1 MIGGDEEFDVRRDT
15 VERYLYWQ
23 HMLFLVFMTA
33 VTVGI
38 GSVAILVYLLLVGPW
53 FPRRQASALRYALEG
68 TTLRVDS
75 GVVFL
80 ARKAIPLDRVTDIVL
95 VQGPLMRHFGL
106 WSLRV
111 QTAGAG
117 SHTPEG
123 ILFGVEEPERVRD
136 LLLETRDE
144 AASGRR
150 DAGAG

>member
-1 MIGGDEEFDVRRDT
+1 MIGGDEVFDVRRDT

-23 HMLFLVFMTA
+23 HMLLLFFITA

-38 GSVAILVYLLLVGPW
+38 GSVAVLVYVLLIGPW
-53 FPRRQASALRYALEG
+53 LPRGQASAMRFALEG
-68 TTLRVDS
+68 TTLRVD
-75 GVVFL
+75 GGIVFL
-80 ARKAIPLDRVTDIVL
+80 SRKAIPLDRVTDIVL

-117 SHTPEG
+117 SHVPEG
-123 ILFGVEEPERVRD
+123 VLIGVEEPERVRD

-144 AASGRR
+144 AASRRR
-150 DAGAG
+150 DAGES

>member
-15 VERYLYWQ
+15 VARYIYWQ
-23 HMLFLVFMTA
+23 HVILLGFLSL

-38 GSVAILVYLLLVGPW
+38 GSIALIAYVLLVGPW
-53 FPRRQASALRYALEG
+53 LPRKQAAAMRFALEG
-68 TTLRVDS
+68 TTLRVDK

-95 VQGPLMRHFGL
+95 TQGPLMRHFGL

-117 SHTPEG
+117 SHIPEG
-123 ILFGVEEPERVRD
+123 VLLGVEEPERVRD
-136 LLLETRDE
+136 LLIETRDE
-144 AASGRR
+144 AASG
-150 DAGAG
+150 AGGA